1 MLEVVVQTFLTLDG
15 VYQGPG
21 GPEEDTEGGFKHG
34 GWQIPFWDDVGGRIM
49 DQQMAET
56 QALLLGRKTYD
67 IFAAYWPNATED
79 LEIANKFNS
88 IPKYVASRTMK
99 TADWK
104 GTTIIGSNLKA
115 DVAKAKQQGKA
126 GSLAVVGSG
135 NFAQSLMKEDLIDEY
150 RLWIHPIVLGSGKHL
165 FADGVVPANL
175 KLLHTTSTPSGI
187 TVLTYRPAA

>member
-34 GWQIPFWDDVGGRIM
+34 GWQMPFWDNVGGKIM

-67 IFAAYWPNATED
+67 IFAGYWPNATED
-79 LEIANKFNS
+79 LTVADKFNS

-104 GTTIIGSNLKA
+104 GTVVIGTNLMK
-115 DVAKAKQQGKA
+115 DVAKAKQA
-126 GSLAVVGSG
+126 GGTGALAVIGSG
-135 NFAQSLMKEDLIDEY
+135 NLVQSLMKEGLVDEY
-150 RLWIHPIVLGSGKHL
+150 RLWIHPIMLGSGKRL
-165 FADGVVPANL
+165 FGEGVVPANL
-175 KLLHTTSTPSGI
+175 KLMNSTSTPSGI
-187 TVLTYRPAA
+187 TLLTYRPAA